1 MAHHSSEVPLNEID
15 EFNEIRCSLNQRGL
29 DIEVRL
35 REKLGATGQFPEGKY
50 SEHDEGEIQFAVA
63 ADATC
68 EKVFIDFGTPIRS
81 LGMTAEQ
88 AAELGEM
95 LIKKSLECR
104 GIAS

>member
-15 EFNEIRCSLNQRGL
+15 EFNELRRTLNQRG
-29 DIEVRL
+29 IEIETRL
-35 REKLGATGQFPEGKY
+35 REKLGATGRFPEGKY

-63 ADATC
+63 ADASC
-68 EKVFIDFGTPIRS
+68 GKVFVEFGKPVRS

-88 AAELGEM
+88 AASLGEM

-104 GIAS
+104 GISS